1 MGSVGD
7 CYDNS
12 LAESFFGTLQL
23 ELLDRKAWATRQEL
37 ANAIFEWIE
46 AWYNP
51 ARRYSALDYHSPV
64 SYERMHHTPPT
75 AAA

>member
-23 ELLDRKAWATRQEL
+23 ELLDTRTWATRQEL

-51 ARRYSALDYHSPV
+51 RRRHTSLGMLSPH
-64 SYERMHHTPPT
+64 EFETLHT
-75 AAA
+75 AADTAA

>member
-23 ELLDRKAWATRQEL
+23 ELLDTRTWVTRQEL
-37 ANAIFEWIE
+37 ANAIFEKLSPIPQK
-46 AWYNP
+46 ARHSCLFNP
-51 ARRYSALDYHSPV
+51 PSVPQH
-64 SYERMHHTPPT
+64 
-75 AAA
+75 